1 MQGGLRA
8 GLAIEHA
15 GIESVGKGRNMG
27 IRGFEDGILIWFP
40 MKVAT
45 SLNHKF
51 QMTWKFGVQFELSL
65 LAKWGW

>member
-51 QMTWKFGVQFELSL
+51 QMT
-65 LAKWGW
+65 